1 MKKNKLPKD
10 QQEWI
15 EMGQKNKWCSLMVCD
30 THDGLPRSD
39 EEWQAWDNGDDPCA
53 FVVRVD
59 SWE

>member
-1 MKKNKLPKD
+1 MSKNKLPKD

-15 EMGQKNKWCSLMVCD
+15 EIGQKNKWCSLVVCD
-30 THDGLPRSD
+30 THEGLPRSD
-39 EEWQAWDNGDDPCA
+39 KEWQEWEDGDDPCA